1 MVAGAT
7 EGVELPFGLT
17 TVVKA
22 LEASGDN
29 GFNWVYNNYY
39 RKLERNLV
47 DAACG
52 EFFSGRI
59 GPAEFL
65 DQCQKGADSI
75 AAGHARSRSTSGPR
89 DSSTAGAPTGSGSGP
104 SHGSPLIITFLV
116 PPLLLYVVFV
126 LSPYLQAFQIS
137 TTDWLGYSAEADPV
151 GLANFGAAGTTTTCG
166 TR

>member
-1 MVAGAT
+1 MLSRKGAQDFTKKVASLPVVAGAT
-7 EGVELPFGLT
+7 EGIELPYGLS

-22 LEASGDN
+22 LDASGSK

-59 GPAEFL
+59 SPAEFL

-75 AAGHARSRSTSGPR
+75 AQ
-89 DSSTAGAPTGSGSGP
+89 DSS
-104 SHGSPLIITFLV
+104 V
-116 PPLLLYVVFV
+116 KKYKR
-126 LSPYLQAFQIS
+126 
-137 TTDWLGYSAEADPV
+137 SA
-151 GLANFGAAGTTTTCG
+151 
-166 TR
+166 